1 MLIGIMAFHTLLAKK
16 VSMDK
21 EKPMSLMRENSAILR
36 TIAWPINSKS
46 SKKVF
51 FTLVVPATS

>member
-46 SKKVF
+46 SKKVYYF
-51 FTLVVPATS
+51 IDL